1 MCDEKW
7 AKDAMTDDSLVA
19 YVLLRLNQ
27 EQPPTQLP
35 LPPPPAP
42 AKPAL
47 HLDWTV
53 RQRRSKSG
61 PRTGDGKKKAELARA
76 SPTTP
81 LSWSGAT
88 SVSGGGLEGFEESSR
103 SVKRTDVSRSKVV
116 VRGETTT
123 NKRSRKKKSL
133 AELRDEE
140 SFLLKER
147 RTLKSE
153 LAALRL
159 TVEKQRDANESF
171 KKMKL
176 DLQSQQM
183 MKATTS
189 MASKEALS
197 DGTQK
202 MEEVCSSALIFP
214 SDVACANLDAAQS
227 PCQLKSSPM
236 VVQEVRDCE
245 TSSMLPD
252 LNLPLEEDYT
262 SKISYGMS

>member
-1 MCDEKW
+1 MSDEEW

-35 LPPPPAP
+35 PPRGP
-42 AKPAL
+42 PAL

-53 RQRRSKSG
+53 RQRRSKSV

-103 SVKRTDVSRSKVV
+103 SVKRTGVSRSKVA

-133 AELRDEE
+133 AELREEE

-159 TVEKQRDANESF
+159 TVKKQRDANESF

-197 DGTQK
+197 DRPQK
-202 MEEVCSSALIFP
+202 MEEVCDPALIFP
-214 SDVACANLDAAQS
+214 SDVSCANLDAAQS
-227 PCQLKSSPM
+227 PCQSKSSPT
-236 VVQEVRDCE
+236 VQEVRDCE
-245 TSSMLPD
+245 TPSMLPD

-262 SKISYGMS
+262 SKILYGMS